1 MFIPHFPHPIQCV
14 NVFVCIICRL
24 HFKHNV
30 SALLQPL
37 DYESQA
43 EYQLVVTAENEVSLK
58 APYDQI
64 HSATVT
70 VRVMNE
76 NEAPVFYKNPI
87 KVTVAES
94 VVPGTVLVSDI
105 AHDPDNAKLR

>member
-1 MFIPHFPHPIQCV
+1 MSIYQVCECV
-14 NVFVCIICRL
+14 CMYYLHMYFRL
-24 HFKHNV
+24 NV

-43 EYQLVVTAENEVSLK
+43 EYQLVVTAENEVRLK
-58 APYDQI
+58 ASYEQT

-70 VRVMNE
+70 VRVINE
-76 NEAPVFYKNPI
+76 NEAPIFYKNPI
-87 KVTVAES
+87 KVTVPES

>member
-1 MFIPHFPHPIQCV
+1 MIVFP
-14 NVFVCIICRL
+14 IIRTL
-24 HFKHNV
+24 HFKCNV
-30 SALLQPL
+30 STLLQPL

-43 EYQLVVTAENEVSLK
+43 EYQLIVKAENEVRLK
-58 APYDQI
+58 APYEQI

-76 NEAPVFYKNPI
+76 NEAPIFYKNPI

-94 VVPGTVLVSDI
+94 IVPGTVLVSDI
-105 AHDPDNAKLR
+105 AYDPDNAKLR

>member
-1 MFIPHFPHPIQCV
+1 PV
-14 NVFVCIICRL
+14 
-24 HFKHNV
+24 
-30 SALLQPL
+30 

-43 EYQLVVTAENEVSLK
+43 EYRLIVKAENEVRLK
-58 APYDQI
+58 APYEQI
-64 HSATVT
+64 QSATVT

-94 VVPGTVLVSDI
+94 IVPGTVLASDI
-105 AHDPDNAKLR
+105 AHDPDNAKL

>member
-1 MFIPHFPHPIQCV
+1 MYY
-14 NVFVCIICRL
+14 L
-24 HFKHNV
+24 HVHLKHSV

-43 EYQLVVTAENEVSLK
+43 EYQLVITAENEVGLK
-58 APYDQI
+58 APYQQT

-76 NEAPVFYKNPI
+76 NEAPIFYKNPI
-87 KVTVAES
+87 KVTVPES
-94 VVPGTVLVSDI
+94 VVPGTVLASDI
-105 AHDPDNAKLR
+105 AHDPDNATLR

>member
-1 MFIPHFPHPIQCV
+1 MFPI
-14 NVFVCIICRL
+14 IRTL
-24 HFKHNV
+24 HFQCNV
-30 SALLQPL
+30 STLLQPL

-43 EYQLVVTAENEVSLK
+43 KYQLIVKAENEVRLK
-58 APYDQI
+58 APHEQI

-76 NEAPVFYKNPI
+76 NEAPIFYKNPI

-94 VVPGTVLVSDI
+94 TVPGTGLVSDI
-105 AHDPDNAKLR
+105 AHDPDNSKLR